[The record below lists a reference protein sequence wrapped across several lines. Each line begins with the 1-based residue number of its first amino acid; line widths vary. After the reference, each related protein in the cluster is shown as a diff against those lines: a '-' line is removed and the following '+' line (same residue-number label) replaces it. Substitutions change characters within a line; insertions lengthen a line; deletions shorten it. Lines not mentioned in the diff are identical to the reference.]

1 MCFSPV
7 SFKSV
12 DCLLPL
18 LLPGVEVP
26 VERADELHPPLRRT
40 NMMITMMIK
49 IEDVKKGKCEIK
61 PTQWQ
66 L

>member
-40 NMMITMMIK
+40 NMITMVMI
-49 IEDVKKGKCEIK
+49 ETVKKRQK
-61 PTQWQ
+61 
-66 L
+66 